1 MSADVRITLSDDALE
16 QLAQRVADIL
26 EERARS
32 SRANDRDRRWLSVDE
47 AAAYIASSK
56 QRIYDLRSSG
66 RLTRH
71 GDGRRALISR
81 AELDQLISGGQ
92 R

>member
-1 MSADVRITLSDDALE
+1 
-16 QLAQRVADIL
+16 
-26 EERARS
+26 
-32 SRANDRDRRWLSVDE
+32 VDQ